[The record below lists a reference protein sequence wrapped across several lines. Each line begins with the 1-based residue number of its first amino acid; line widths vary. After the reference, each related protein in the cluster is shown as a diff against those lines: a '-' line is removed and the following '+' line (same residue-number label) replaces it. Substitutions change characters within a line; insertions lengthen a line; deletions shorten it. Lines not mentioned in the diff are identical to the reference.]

1 MYLLRCLTVLLVAA
15 LVSDVSALP
24 LNNCTARYQAA
35 LDEVLTIKEQCE
47 GAAFY
52 DCCQVS
58 STSKLNYTVE
68 SKLTL
73 SRPAILSNRCGS
85 LIVHAYVTVPGR
97 YQHYSDFQSS
107 CLKCCSTELPLR
119 ERLICTAYTN
129 EVFMHLCSMYE
140 PHPQRKFYATAL

>member
-1 MYLLRCLTVLLVAA
+1 MFLLRCLTVLLVGA

-35 LDEVLTIKEQCE
+35 LEEVLTIKEQCK

-52 DCCQVS
+52 DCCQVR
-58 STSKLNYTVE
+58 STEYTELHSGEQINSIDVY
-68 SKLTL
+68 
-73 SRPAILSNRCGS
+73 RPAIFSNRCGS

-97 YQHYSDFQSS
+97 YPTLFKLTLP

-119 ERLICTAYTN
+119 AGLTCSAYTN
-129 EVFMHLCSMYE
+129 EVFMHLCSTYE
-140 PHPQRKFYATAL
+140 PHP